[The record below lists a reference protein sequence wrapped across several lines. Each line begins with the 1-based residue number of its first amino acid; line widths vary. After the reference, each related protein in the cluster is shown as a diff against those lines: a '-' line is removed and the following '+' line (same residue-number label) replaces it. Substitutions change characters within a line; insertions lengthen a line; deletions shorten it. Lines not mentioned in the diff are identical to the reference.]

1 MAAPDEPEMAPDRI
15 ARMADELFSL
25 PEDQQRAAIAALTSE
40 DYDAIRNFT
49 KAKRAHYVDQF
60 DLAREKLAQRGLL
73 AVMRGFASI
82 HLDLTPQQL
91 AEAFLR
97 DGETTAQIAKEFDEI
112 RRKHGGDA

>member
-15 ARMADELFSL
+15 ARMAAEVFSL
-25 PEDQQRAAIAALTSE
+25 PEDQQRAAFAALTPE
-40 DYDAIRNFT
+40 DFGAIRNFAE
-49 KAKRAHYVDQF
+49 AKRAHYVDQSE
-60 DLAREKLAQRGLL
+60 LVREKLAQRGLL
-73 AVMRGFASI
+73 AVMRGFAAI
-82 HLDLTPQQL
+82 HPDLTPQQL